1 MKTLNL
7 KQMILDKMT
16 WQEAKE
22 IVTEYLFTEVCT
34 DIIRCGEKK
43 SKIIDTYIHCQDIS
57 YEDYQGKHEIEVE
70 LTLSELLHVACGTHK
85 KEEDK

>member
-22 IVTEYLFTEVCT
+22 IVTESIFDKVCS
-34 DIIRCGEKK
+34 DMIRSGKK
-43 SKIIDTYIHCQDIS
+43 DSKVIDTYIYCKDVS
-57 YEDYQGKHEIEVE
+57 YEDYKGTHTIEVE
-70 LTLSELLHVACGTHK
+70 LTLLELLNVAYGTHK